1 MTETMYEFV
10 LAQLEAHKGKWPEV
24 ARGSDISVRSIEKIA
39 RREWKNPGVQHIEKL
54 ALYFGGQMRSGRK
67 PARANA
73 S

>member
-1 MTETMYEFV
+1 MYEFV

-54 ALYFGGQMRSGRK
+54 ALYFGGEMRQVRRSSRVS
-67 PARANA
+67 AA